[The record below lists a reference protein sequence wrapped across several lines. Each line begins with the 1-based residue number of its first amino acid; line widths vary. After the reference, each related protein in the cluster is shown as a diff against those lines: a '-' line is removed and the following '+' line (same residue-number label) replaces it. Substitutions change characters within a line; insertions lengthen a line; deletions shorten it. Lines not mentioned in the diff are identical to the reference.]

1 MAASPPPTIPVS
13 VRAFLALVLLL
24 AASPAFAQDVT
35 DDAPEPPL
43 PRPPAEIPMAPPG
56 PVVLGPDARELLVDQ
71 CKEQDFVECF
81 KKWRPPAPPP
91 PTPEPEKKEAK
102 ASASEPPAPPDP
114 NAPRDP
120 AVGGPLV
127 GPPPTPQPE
136 ADQATY
142 EALVKAMK
150 EAGLEGKIGMPNPPQ
165 DGSATMELAPPKA
178 AAPKTDAGKTDAG
191 KPDPKKKAPAKP

>member
-1 MAASPPPTIPVS
+1 MAASFPPNMPVP
-13 VRAFLALVLLL
+13 VRALLVLLL
-24 AASPAFAQDVT
+24 LLAAAPAFADDVP
-35 DDAPEPPL
+35 DDSPEPPL
-43 PRPPAEIPMAPPG
+43 PRPPAEMPLAPPG
-56 PVVLGPDARELLVDQ
+56 PVVLGPDPHELLVEQ
-71 CKEQDFVECF
+71 CKDQDFVGCF

-91 PTPEPEKKEAK
+91 EPEKPEPEKKEAK
-102 ASASEPPAPPDP
+102 ATEPPVPPDP

-127 GPPPTPQPE
+127 GPPPTPNPE

-150 EAGLEGKIGMPNPPQ
+150 EAGLEGRVPMPNPPQ
-165 DGSATMELAPPKA
+165 GGSTTMELTPPKA
-178 AAPKTDAGKTDAG
+178 AASKPDTG